1 MQPHWNSEVHKMT
14 VIVRKKFLEK
24 DGELFEECQRQY
36 AEKQDKALEVGERR
50 ESTWQKLAVLLLNKL
65 LEHI

>member
-1 MQPHWNSEVHKMT
+1 MQPHWNSEVHKLT
-14 VIVRKKFLEK
+14 VQVRKKFLQK

-36 AEKQDKALEVGERR
+36 AEKQDKAREEAERR
-50 ESTWQKLAVLLLNKL
+50 ESTWQKLAVLAAQQA